1 MLCEKVVYTEEY
13 AGTIDLLTGFED
25 FESNIDFDEEFHIY
39 RLNGRII
46 PSVTQIL
53 DDGEYQKVDEKILE
67 YARKKGTLVH
77 KEIQEYLE
85 ENKKGFTS
93 EFYEFLRL
101 FKEEQE
107 KFKRK
112 AIFDHKTYAIATPKK
127 RRKCYEQE
135 KMYAEAVKKMTGK
148 EVEYFY
154 LVHLPHNKK
163 GRIYDL
169 KEEFEKWL

>member
-1 MLCEKVVYTEEY
+1 MLCEKVVYTTEY

-85 ENKKGFTS
+85 TNKNGFTS
-93 EFYEFLRL
+93 ELYEFLRFL
-101 FKEEQE
+101 
-107 KFKRK
+107 
-112 AIFDHKTYAIATPKK
+112 
-127 RRKCYEQE
+127 
-135 KMYAEAVKKMTGK
+135 
-148 EVEYFY
+148 
-154 LVHLPHNKK
+154 
-163 GRIYDL
+163 
-169 KEEFEKWL
+169 

>member
-39 RLNGRII
+39 RLNGKII

-85 ENKKGFTS
+85 ANKKGFTS

-101 FKEEQE
+101 FKAEQE
-107 KFKRK
+107 KFKEK
-112 AIFDHKTYAIATPKK
+112 AIFDYKTYAIATPKK
-127 RRKCYEQE
+127 RYKCYEQE

-148 EVEYFY
+148 EVEHLY

-169 KEEFEKWL
+169 KEEFENA

>member
-1 MLCEKVVYTEEY
+1 MLCEKIVYTKEY

-39 RLNGRII
+39 RLNGKII
-46 PSVTQIL
+46 PSVTQLL

-67 YARKKGTLVH
+67 YAQKKGTIVH
-77 KEIQEYLE
+77 QEIQDYLE
-85 ENKKGFTS
+85 HSKEGFTR

-101 FKEEQE
+101 LHQESE
-107 KFKRK
+107 KFKEK
-112 AIFDHKTYAIATPKK
+112 AIFDYKTYAIASPKK

-135 KMYAEAVKKMTGK
+135 KMYAKAVKEMTGK
-148 EVEYFY
+148 EVEHLY
-154 LVHLPHNKK
+154 LVHLPHNNK

-169 KEEFEKWL
+169 KEEFENDN